1 MSPSLP
7 PTLPQQQQAPSP
19 VVSSIQQQ
27 QQQQQSSTWD
37 ATSTQKQ
44 INAETRT
51 LVSAL
56 HLSDYEPK
64 QQAAK
69 QAALIAALISLQQQ
83 QLGLLVNLVQLDNTL
98 WQMAVPRVNH
108 AAPVHLVPVVK
119 NAPVVFFDR
128 RKTRI

>member
-1 MSPSLP
+1 MAVIN
-7 PTLPQQQQAPSP
+7 PTMVQRLVWIAFPGN
-19 VVSSIQQQ
+19 I
-27 QQQQQSSTWD
+27 
-37 ATSTQKQ
+37 KQ
-44 INAETRT
+44 NNR
-51 LVSAL
+51 
-56 HLSDYEPK
+56 
-64 QQAAK
+64 K